1 MLVGTFILFHPLLFL
16 EIVMARV
23 TVEDCIDVIPNRFE
37 LVMLAAQRAK
47 DLAAGSMVTL
57 PRDND
62 KNPVLALREISV
74 KNVSVDT
81 LREDCIRGMQRNISL
96 AEDEEELEALLA
108 GEHSE
113 APTRAASILIESDD
127 LNAEDFAEADADL
140 PDSTEDDL

>member
-1 MLVGTFILFHPLLFL
+1 
-16 EIVMARV
+16 MARV

-47 DLAAGSMVTL
+47 DLAAGAMVTL

-62 KNPVLALREISV
+62 KNPVLALREIGAQH
-74 KNVSVDT
+74 VSVEA
-81 LREDCIRGMQRNISL
+81 LREESIRTMQRNISL

-108 GEHSE
+108 GESSE